1 MPGLEG
7 TTLDHYQ
14 IQRRLGRGGMAE
26 VYLAHDT
33 ETHQEVAIKIL
44 TGSQTAYLERFRRE
58 AEAIDKLHHD
68 HILPAYDYG
77 DEEPW
82 HYLVMPY
89 VPEGTLRDLMQ
100 KGPLALEDVADLL
113 DQIASALQFAHDNG
127 IIHRDIKPSNILL
140 QDDHYIYLADFGL
153 AKTLEGSSELTQ
165 TGVLLGTP
173 EYMAPD
179 LADGPATTSSD
190 IYALGVLLYQ
200 MVAGRV
206 PFVAET
212 PVAVYWKQ
220 IRERPEPP
228 SHINPELTPA
238 IDRVILQALEKDPR
252 KRFQSALELATAYR
266 QALKEPALPASSP
279 RQEPPRRV
287 RQKLEDHSI
296 PSPLTP
302 STPPHISPHRFVRN
316 ARRMRGPQKKLIL
329 SDDPLATPAAV
340 RMKRKRVQL
349 NEAAELPPLPLR
361 QPEPVEVPQPV
372 VVQEPVS
379 RASGAQRRPPP
390 KQTHKL
396 NRLTISIVSV
406 GLLLFIVLPMSYL
419 YYTYKTDDGQA
430 ASIANAAN
438 SQATQAPARQPTQ
451 QDPTTR
457 AMAAQNTVLNSKPL
471 LVDSLSSDNANR
483 WTVDGIHCSFT
494 TGGYYVTVPQPDY
507 LQYCPLLHPSVN
519 NTAAQVDVTLLTS
532 NSAGM
537 LFRLNGD
544 QFYDFEITNQ
554 NQFFFRR
561 HDVGATSNA
570 YYFYL
575 IKNTHSNAIL
585 AAGQKNTLFII
596 ANGNNFRLYI
606 NGSFV
611 GEAQDSNYSSGQ
623 LALAA
628 GTPDTAPTA
637 QAKFTN
643 FKLFQAPS
651 D

>member
-33 ETHQEVAIKIL
+33 ETNQEVAIKIL
-44 TGSQTAYLERFRRE
+44 AGSQTAYLERFRRE

-68 HILPAYDYG
+68 HILPAFDYG

-89 VPEGTLRDLMQ
+89 VPEGTLRDLLQ
-100 KGPLALEDVADLL
+100 KGPLPLEDVADLL

-140 QDDHYIYLADFGL
+140 QDEHYIYLADFGL
-153 AKTLEGSSELTQ
+153 AKALEGSSELTQ

-200 MVAGRV
+200 MVTGRV
-206 PFVAET
+206 PFIAET

-220 IRERPEPP
+220 IREQPQPP
-228 SHINPELTPA
+228 SQVNPELSPA
-238 IDRVILQALEKDPR
+238 IDRVILHALDKDPR
-252 KRFQSALELATAYR
+252 HRFQSAMELATAFR
-266 QALKEPALPASSP
+266 QALKEPSPPASLPQQDSSS
-279 RQEPPRRV
+279 PRRV
-287 RQKLEDHSI
+287 RQKLDNLPV
-296 PSPLTP
+296 PSPMTP
-302 STPPHISPHRFVRN
+302 STPPHISPHRFARN
-316 ARRMRGPQKKLIL
+316 ARRMRGAQKKLIL
-329 SDDPLATPAAV
+329 SDDPLASPTAV
-340 RMKRKRVQL
+340 RAKRKRAQL
-349 NEAAELPPLPLR
+349 NEVPELPPLPLR
-361 QPEPVEVPQPV
+361 QPEPVVDVP
-372 VVQEPVS
+372 EPVS
-379 RASGAQRRPPP
+379 RPSGSQRPPSAP
-390 KQTHKL
+390 AKQKRKL
-396 NRLTISIVSV
+396 NGLAILILSV

-419 YYTYKTDDGQA
+419 YFASRTHGA
-430 ASIANAAN
+430 ASNPTNI
-438 SQATQAPARQPTQ
+438 QATQPPTRQPTQ
-451 QDPTTR
+451 QDPTTQ

-471 LVDSLSSDNANR
+471 LVDSLTSDTANR
-483 WTVDGIHCSFT
+483 WTVDGTHCSFNT
-494 TGGYYVTVPQPDY
+494 SGYYVTVPQPDY
-507 LQYCPLLHPSVN
+507 LQYCPLLQPSVS

-544 QFYDFEITNQ
+544 AFYDFEINNQ

-575 IKNTHSNAIL
+575 IKNTYSSAIL
-585 AAGQKNTLFII
+585 PPGQKNTLFII
-596 ANGNNFRLYI
+596 AKGNDFRLYI

-628 GTPDTAPTA
+628 GTPDNLPTA

-643 FKLFQAPS
+643 FKLFQAPPA
-651 D
+651 

>member
-33 ETHQEVAIKIL
+33 ETQQEVAIKIL
-44 TGSQTAYLERFRRE
+44 AGSQTAYLERFRRE
-58 AEAIDKLHHD
+58 AEAIDKLHHE
-68 HILPAYDYG
+68 HILPAFDYG

-140 QDDHYIYLADFGL
+140 QDEHYIYLADFGL
-153 AKTLEGSSELTQ
+153 AKTVEGSSELTQ

-220 IRERPEPP
+220 IREQPEPP
-228 SHINPELTPA
+228 SHLNPELTPA
-238 IDRVILQALEKDPR
+238 IDRVILHALEKDPR

-266 QALKEPALPASSP
+266 QALQEPSFPASP
-279 RQEPPRRV
+279 PLQEPPRRV
-287 RQKLEDHSI
+287 RQKLENLPI
-296 PSPLTP
+296 PSPSTP
-302 STPPHISPHRFVRN
+302 STPPHISPHRLVRN
-316 ARRMRGPQKKLIL
+316 ARRMRGSQKKLIL
-329 SDDPLATPAAV
+329 SDDPLATPTGV
-340 RMKRKRVQL
+340 RVKRKRVQL
-349 NEAAELPPLPLR
+349 NEAGALPPLPLR
-361 QPEPVEVPQPV
+361 QPEPVEVQKPAV
-372 VVQEPVS
+372 VPEPVS
-379 RASGAQRRPPP
+379 RPSGTQYHPPAP
-390 KQTHKL
+390 KQTRKL
-396 NRLTISIVSV
+396 NGLTISIVGV

-419 YYTYKTDDGQA
+419 YYTYRTQGSRA

-438 SQATQAPARQPTQ
+438 GQATQQPTRQPTQ

-471 LVDSLSSDNANR
+471 LVDNLSSDNANR
-483 WTVDGIHCSFT
+483 WTVDGTHCTFN

-507 LQYCPLLHPSVN
+507 LQYCPLLQPSVN

-537 LFRLNGD
+537 LFRLSGD

-585 AAGQKNTLFII
+585 PADQKNTLFII
-596 ANGNNFRLYI
+596 ANGNDFKLYI

-628 GTPDTAPTA
+628 GTPDSIPTA

-643 FKLFQAPS
+643 FKLFQAPA
-651 D
+651 